1 MATSSSQP
9 VPLGSDGHPGSSA
22 SAAGGGSLPQSAPS
36 SDDKSFKLLGFLDVQ
51 NTPCARE
58 SILYG
63 SLGSLVAGLGHFLAT
78 SRVRRSCDVGVGGFI
93 FTTLTCWMYCRVN
106 NAKLRMQQKMIQEGL
121 KNRVLYEGTSIDPTR
136 KDTNSNQGSRN

>member
-1 MATSSSQP
+1 MATSRSQP
-9 VPLGSDGHPGSSA
+9 VPLGSESHPGSPV
-22 SAAGGGSLPQSAPS
+22 SAASEGSLPQNPQSAEN
-36 SDDKSFKLLGFLDVQ
+36 KSFKLLGFLDVQ

-78 SRVRRSCDVGVGGFI
+78 SRVRRSCDFGVGGFI
-93 FTTLTCWMYCRVN
+93 FTTLACWMYCRVN

-121 KNRVLYEGTSIDPTR
+121 KNRVLYEGSSLDPTR
-136 KDTNSNQGSRN
+136 KDTNTNQGSRD